1 MTGRFDLTSWC
12 FKRLIKMLANSTLK
26 FVTQICD
33 KHESIFQAYKEIQA
47 T

>member
-26 FVTQICD
+26 FVTHMRQTWID
-33 KHESIFQAYKEIQA
+33 FSSL
-47 T
+47 